1 MNIVAVIPA
10 RYASTRFPGKALA
23 MLQGKPLIQHVF
35 ERVKAS
41 ELFDM
46 VVVATDHDQIVETVM
61 GFGGNIVMTPSDLPS
76 GTDRVADALQY
87 LPQAD
92 LIVNVQGDEPLV
104 DTSALARLIDAFQ
117 SDRVQMASLMTLIT
131 DPAML
136 NNPNIVKLVVD
147 SDDDALYFSRSPIPF
162 NRDGQPGVKYLRHI
176 GIYAYRREVL
186 WRFVR
191 LPQAN
196 LEQIEK
202 LEQLRALEN
211 GIPIRMVY
219 TDYQGI
225 GVDTPEDL
233 ALMEKLMQKSSS

>member
-117 SDRVQMASLMTLIT
+117 SDRVQMASLMPLIT

-136 NNPNIVKLVVD
+136 NNP
-147 SDDDALYFSRSPIPF
+147 R
-162 NRDGQPGVKYLRHI
+162 
-176 GIYAYRREVL
+176 
-186 WRFVR
+186 
-191 LPQAN
+191 
-196 LEQIEK
+196 
-202 LEQLRALEN
+202 
-211 GIPIRMVY
+211 
-219 TDYQGI
+219 
-225 GVDTPEDL
+225 
-233 ALMEKLMQKSSS
+233 